1 MIQIEIERKFL
12 INTFPDL
19 PIEQELEVY
28 QYYLIT
34 DPIEVRLRKIN
45 SDNLTNY
52 KMTFKSK
59 GKLSR
64 QEYEINIS
72 EIVYNDL
79 LSFINK
85 TPIHKIIKKYKLNNG
100 LILECNL
107 VDNEFMYAEIEFKN
121 ENLANQ
127 FNIKSIPILLK
138 DITYNDFYKMKNYW
152 KRKQ

>member
-1 MIQIEIERKFL
+1 VIQIEIERKFL